1 MRSCHT
7 RLRPRR
13 LAALLALLAA
23 VLGSGT
29 AGAAPTPPPDDPAL
43 AQSVAP
49 DEAAASGPAVI
60 DVGHVDVGPR
70 VVDGQWQVMARDDS
84 GPAPVWRDPAQTVLH
99 VTDAALMDAPT
110 DPAYDF
116 MGGRAGERW
125 YVVPQTQNPDVVW
138 LGWNTQDPGV
148 TRTVQR
154 GATMSIGPV
163 SGPGR
168 AWMFLQNGT
177 FGKPLPLMDSQTGA
191 PQDVWVDV
199 NTHVHANWVFSAP
212 GTYLSR
218 LTFSADTLDGRH
230 VSATTVLRFA
240 VGSATSTQDALA
252 LDASAVLDA
261 GAAGATPSTPAT
273 TQDASPAPGSGS
285 RATLLVGGGVV
296 VLVLVGGAWILLRA
310 RATARER
317 ARAQAEVRADR
328 ETGTGTGPTAEGH
341 AGTTAGTGAEAKTG
355 AGTAPDAGAPAGAR
369 TVPDVGARTDREV
382 RTGTSTTTEGP
393 TGTAQPRGGRE

>member
-1 MRSCHT
+1 MRPCHT

-23 VLGSGT
+23 ALGSGT

-70 VVDGQWQVMARDDS
+70 VVDGQWQVMVRDDS

-328 ETGTGTGPTAEGH
+328 ETGTGPTTEVR

-355 AGTAPDAGAPAGAR
+355 VGPTAEGT
-369 TVPDVGARTDREV
+369 
-382 RTGTSTTTEGP
+382 TGPTAEGP

>member
-296 VLVLVGGAWILLRA
+296 VLALVGGAWILLRA

-328 ETGTGTGPTAEGH
+328 EVRTGTGPTTEGP
-341 AGTTAGTGAEAKTG
+341 T
-355 AGTAPDAGAPAGAR
+355 GTAPDAGAPAGAR

-393 TGTAQPRGGRE
+393 TGTTQPRGGRE

>member
-13 LAALLALLAA
+13 LAAVLALLA

-29 AGAAPTPPPDDPAL
+29 AGAAPTTPPDDPAL

-212 GTYLSR
+212 GTYLAR

-240 VGSATSTQDALA
+240 VGSATST
-252 LDASAVLDA
+252 
-261 GAAGATPSTPAT
+261 
-273 TQDASPAPGSGS
+273 
-285 RATLLVGGGVV
+285 
-296 VLVLVGGAWILLRA
+296 
-310 RATARER
+310 
-317 ARAQAEVRADR
+317 
-328 ETGTGTGPTAEGH
+328 
-341 AGTTAGTGAEAKTG
+341 
-355 AGTAPDAGAPAGAR
+355 
-369 TVPDVGARTDREV
+369 
-382 RTGTSTTTEGP
+382 
-393 TGTAQPRGGRE
+393 

>member
-1 MRSCHT
+1 
-7 RLRPRR
+7 
-13 LAALLALLAA
+13 
-23 VLGSGT
+23 
-29 AGAAPTPPPDDPAL
+29 
-43 AQSVAP
+43 
-49 DEAAASGPAVI
+49 
-60 DVGHVDVGPR
+60 
-70 VVDGQWQVMARDDS
+70 
-84 GPAPVWRDPAQTVLH
+84 
-99 VTDAALMDAPT
+99 
-110 DPAYDF
+110 
-116 MGGRAGERW
+116 
-125 YVVPQTQNPDVVW
+125 
-138 LGWNTQDPGV
+138 
-148 TRTVQR
+148 
-154 GATMSIGPV
+154 MSIGPV

-212 GTYLSR
+212 GTYLAR

-261 GAAGATPSTPAT
+261 GAAGTTTSTPAT
-273 TQDASPAPGSGS
+273 TQEASPAPGSGS
-285 RATLLVGGGVV
+285 RTTLLVGGGVV
-296 VLVLVGGAWILLRA
+296 VLALVGGAWILLRA

-328 ETGTGTGPTAEGH
+328 EAGTGPTTEVR

-355 AGTAPDAGAPAGAR
+355 VGPTAEGT
-369 TVPDVGARTDREV
+369 
-382 RTGTSTTTEGP
+382 TGPTAEGP

>member
-1 MRSCHT
+1 MRPCHT

-13 LAALLALLAA
+13 LTALLALLAA

-84 GPAPVWRDPAQTVLH
+84 GPAPVWRDPARTVLH

-212 GTYLSR
+212 GTYLAR

-261 GAAGATPSTPAT
+261 GAAGPTTSTPAS
-273 TQDASPAPGSGS
+273 TQEASPAPGSGS
-285 RATLLVGGGVV
+285 RTTLLVGGGVV
-296 VLVLVGGAWILLRA
+296 VLALVGGAWILLRA

-328 ETGTGTGPTAEGH
+328 EVRTGTGPTTEARP
-341 AGTTAGTGAEAKTG
+341 GTTAGTGAETKTG
-355 AGTAPDAGAPAGAR
+355 AGTVPDAGAQA
-369 TVPDVGARTDREV
+369 DREAG
-382 RTGTSTTTEGP
+382 TGTSTTTKGP
-393 TGTAQPRGGRE
+393 TGTTQPRGGRE

>member
-1 MRSCHT
+1 MRPCHT

-13 LAALLALLAA
+13 LTALLALLAA

-393 TGTAQPRGGRE
+393 TGTTQPRGGRE

>member
-1 MRSCHT
+1 MRPCHT

-13 LAALLALLAA
+13 LTALLALLAA

-84 GPAPVWRDPAQTVLH
+84 GPAPVWRDPARTVLH

-212 GTYLSR
+212 GTYLAR

-261 GAAGATPSTPAT
+261 GAAGTTTSTPAS
-273 TQDASPAPGSGS
+273 TQEASPAPGSGS
-285 RATLLVGGGVV
+285 RTTLLVGGGVV
-296 VLVLVGGAWILLRA
+296 VLALVGGAWILLRA

-328 ETGTGTGPTAEGH
+328 EVRTGTGPTTEARP
-341 AGTTAGTGAEAKTG
+341 GTTAGTGAETKTG
-355 AGTAPDAGAPAGAR
+355 AGTVPDAGAQA
-369 TVPDVGARTDREV
+369 DREAG
-382 RTGTSTTTEGP
+382 TGTSTTTKGP
-393 TGTAQPRGGRE
+393 TGTTQPRGGRE

>member
-1 MRSCHT
+1 MSYPPAPPAPG
-7 RLRPRR
+7 RPPGRR
-13 LAALLALLAA
+13 PG
-23 VLGSGT
+23 LGHG
-29 AGAAPTPPPDDPAL
+29 GAAPTPPPDDPAL

-212 GTYLSR
+212 GTYLAR

-252 LDASAVLDA
+252 TDASAVLDA
-261 GAAGATPSTPAT
+261 GAAGPAPSTPAPSTPAT

-296 VLVLVGGAWILLRA
+296 ALALAGGAWILLRT

-317 ARAQAEVRADR
+317 AGAPADAGAQTDR
-328 ETGTGTGPTAEGH
+328 ETGTGTGP
-341 AGTTAGTGAEAKTG
+341 
-355 AGTAPDAGAPAGAR
+355 
-369 TVPDVGARTDREV
+369 
-382 RTGTSTTTEGP
+382 TTEGP

>member
-1 MRSCHT
+1 MRPCHT

-13 LAALLALLAA
+13 LAALLAA

-212 GTYLSR
+212 GTYLAR

-252 LDASAVLDA
+252 TDASAVLDA

-273 TQDASPAPGSGS
+273 TQDTSPTPGSGS

-328 ETGTGTGPTAEGH
+328 EAGTGPTTEVR

-355 AGTAPDAGAPAGAR
+355 AGTVPDAGAQA
-369 TVPDVGARTDREV
+369 DREV
-382 RTGTSTTTEGP
+382 RTGAGPTAEGP

>member
-1 MRSCHT
+1 MRPCHT
-7 RLRPRR
+7 RLRPRH
-13 LAALLALLAA
+13 LAAVLALLA

-84 GPAPVWRDPAQTVLH
+84 GPAPVWRDPARTVLH

-212 GTYLSR
+212 GTYLAR

-252 LDASAVLDA
+252 TDASAVLDA
-261 GAAGATPSTPAT
+261 GAAGPTPSTPAT
-273 TQDASPAPGSGS
+273 TQDTSPTPGSGS

-328 ETGTGTGPTAEGH
+328 EAGTGPTTEVR

-355 AGTAPDAGAPAGAR
+355 VGPTAEGT
-369 TVPDVGARTDREV
+369 
-382 RTGTSTTTEGP
+382 TGTT
-393 TGTAQPRGGRE
+393 QPWGGRE

>member
-1 MRSCHT
+1 M
-7 RLRPRR
+7 
-13 LAALLALLAA
+13 
-23 VLGSGT
+23 
-29 AGAAPTPPPDDPAL
+29 
-43 AQSVAP
+43 
-49 DEAAASGPAVI
+49 
-60 DVGHVDVGPR
+60 DVGPR
-70 VVDGQWQVMARDDS
+70 VVGGQWQVMARDDS
-84 GPAPVWRDPAQTVLH
+84 GPAPVWRDPARTVLH

-212 GTYLSR
+212 GTYLAR

-261 GAAGATPSTPAT
+261 GAAGTTTSTPAT
-273 TQDASPAPGSGS
+273 TQEASPAPGSGS
-285 RATLLVGGGVV
+285 RTTLLVGGGVV
-296 VLVLVGGAWILLRA
+296 VLALVGGAWILLRA

-328 ETGTGTGPTAEGH
+328 EVRTGVGPTTEARP
-341 AGTTAGTGAEAKTG
+341 GTTAGTGAETKTG
-355 AGTAPDAGAPAGAR
+355 AGTVPDAGAQA
-369 TVPDVGARTDREV
+369 DREV
-382 RTGTSTTTEGP
+382 RTGAGPTTEGP
-393 TGTAQPRGGRE
+393 TGTTQPRGGRE

>member
-1 MRSCHT
+1 MRPCHT

-23 VLGSGT
+23 ALGSGT

-84 GPAPVWRDPAQTVLH
+84 GPAPVWRDPARTVLH

-212 GTYLSR
+212 GTYLAR

-261 GAAGATPSTPAT
+261 GAAGTTTSTPAT
-273 TQDASPAPGSGS
+273 TQEASPAPGSGS
-285 RATLLVGGGVV
+285 RTTLLVGGGVV
-296 VLVLVGGAWILLRA
+296 VLALVGGAWILLRA

-328 ETGTGTGPTAEGH
+328 EAGTGVGPTTEARP
-341 AGTTAGTGAEAKTG
+341 GTTAGTGAETKTG
-355 AGTAPDAGAPAGAR
+355 AGTVPDAGAQA
-369 TVPDVGARTDREV
+369 DREV
-382 RTGTSTTTEGP
+382 RTGAGPTAEGP

>member
-328 ETGTGTGPTAEGH
+328 EAGTGPTTEVR

-393 TGTAQPRGGRE
+393 TGTTQPRGGRE

>member
-1 MRSCHT
+1 MRPCHT

-13 LAALLALLAA
+13 LAIVLALLAT

-49 DEAAASGPAVI
+49 DEAAASGPDVI

-138 LGWNTQDPGV
+138 LGWNTQD
-148 TRTVQR
+148 
-154 GATMSIGPV
+154 
-163 SGPGR
+163 
-168 AWMFLQNGT
+168 
-177 FGKPLPLMDSQTGA
+177 
-191 PQDVWVDV
+191 
-199 NTHVHANWVFSAP
+199 
-212 GTYLSR
+212 
-218 LTFSADTLDGRH
+218 
-230 VSATTVLRFA
+230 
-240 VGSATSTQDALA
+240 ALA

-328 ETGTGTGPTAEGH
+328 EAGTGTGPTAEGP
-341 AGTTAGTGAEAKTG
+341 T
-355 AGTAPDAGAPAGAR
+355 GTAPDAGAPAGAR
-369 TVPDVGARTDREV
+369 TDREV
-382 RTGTSTTTEGP
+382 RTGAGPTAEGP

>member
-1 MRSCHT
+1 MRPCHT

-13 LAALLALLAA
+13 LAAVLALLAA

-29 AGAAPTPPPDDPAL
+29 AGAASTPPPDDPAL

-84 GPAPVWRDPAQTVLH
+84 GPAPVWRDPARTVLH

-212 GTYLSR
+212 GTYLAR

-328 ETGTGTGPTAEGH
+328 EAGTGTGPTAEGP
-341 AGTTAGTGAEAKTG
+341 T
-355 AGTAPDAGAPAGAR
+355 GTAPDAGAPAGAR
-369 TVPDVGARTDREV
+369 TDREV
-382 RTGTSTTTEGP
+382 RTGTEPTTEGP